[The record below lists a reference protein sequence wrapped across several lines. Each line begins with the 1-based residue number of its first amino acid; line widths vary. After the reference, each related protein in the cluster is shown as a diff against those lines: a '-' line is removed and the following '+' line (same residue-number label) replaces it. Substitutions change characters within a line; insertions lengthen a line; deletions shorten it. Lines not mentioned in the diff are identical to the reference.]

1 MRILWLVN
9 RPFPEAI
16 KLLTGEKDDLKGSG
30 GWQIASAELLQ
41 NRKEVELYI
50 ASFSHLV
57 DKTVFLKGKCIYHII
72 VPKKAEDMVTNLQVL
87 KNNLKPDVIHIHG
100 TEYPHGIL
108 YLKACGSE
116 RVVVS
121 IQGLVGIIA
130 RYYNCG
136 LTSGQILKNLT
147 LYDVFRRQ
155 SLFDAKKYF
164 EKIGKQEVETI
175 RSVSHV
181 IGRTTWDRIH
191 VETINP
197 RVHYYHC
204 NESLRVTFYNGC
216 WKYETCIPHT
226 VFLSQ
231 ATYPVKGLH
240 LALKAFAI
248 VYKHYPDLKVR
259 IAGSD
264 FIHPTSI
271 KGKLKLGGYA
281 KIISKLI
288 KEFGLSN
295 IITFTGP
302 LDAEQMK
309 QEYLRANVFVSPS
322 TIENSPNSL
331 GEAQILGTPCIA
343 SYVGGVPDFIPSSN
357 CGELY
362 RFEEY
367 EMLAN
372 IICRVFDNSK
382 TFDNTEMR
390 RVAKSRHNPI
400 TNTEDTINIYKKI
413 VEIE

>member
-1 MRILWLVN
+1 MKVLWICNILIPAVS
-9 RPFPEAI
+9 
-16 KLLTGEKDDLKGSG
+16 KLIDGDPSVMG
-30 GWQIASAELLQ
+30 GWMEGSLSALQEKKCEIVYCFPFEKIVDGKTTNISYHSFPDTNPLHYSRQVEERIYVIIELEQ
-41 NRKEVELYI
+41 
-50 ASFSHLV
+50 
-57 DKTVFLKGKCIYHII
+57 
-72 VPKKAEDMVTNLQVL
+72 
-87 KNNLKPDVIHIHG
+87 PDVIHIHG

-108 YLKACGSE
+108 YLKACGPE

-130 RYYNCG
+130 RYYNSG
-136 LTSGQILKNLT
+136 LTSGQIIKNLT
-147 LYDVFRRQ
+147 LYDIFRRQ
-155 SLFDAKKYF
+155 SLFDAKRYF

-197 RVHYYHC
+197 KVRYYHC
-204 NESLRVTFYNGC
+204 NESLRDTFYNGC

-248 VYKHYPDLKVR
+248 VYYKYYPDLKVR
-259 IAGSD
+259 IAGPD

-271 KGKLKLGGYA
+271 KGKLKFGGYA

-288 KEFGLSN
+288 KELGLSD